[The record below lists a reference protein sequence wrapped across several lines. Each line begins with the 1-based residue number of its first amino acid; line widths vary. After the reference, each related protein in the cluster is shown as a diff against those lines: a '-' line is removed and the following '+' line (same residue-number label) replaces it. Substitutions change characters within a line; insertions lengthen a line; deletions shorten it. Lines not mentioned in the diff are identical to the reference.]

1 MHKFTEAPLVE
12 LADALRWALQQIED
26 DLDPDHQA
34 AMAAAWEALAK
45 AAERAPEDR
54 PSPSFVS
61 ARESAIDEQAA
72 MYDDPHDD

>member
-45 AAERAPEDR
+45 ATGEPR
-54 PSPSFVS
+54 
-61 ARESAIDEQAA
+61 
-72 MYDDPHDD
+72 